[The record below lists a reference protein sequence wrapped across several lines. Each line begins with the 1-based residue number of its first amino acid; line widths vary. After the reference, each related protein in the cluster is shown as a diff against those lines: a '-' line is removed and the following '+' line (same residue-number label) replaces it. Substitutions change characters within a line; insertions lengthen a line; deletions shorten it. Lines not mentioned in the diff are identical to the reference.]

1 VSSCSV
7 SLFIL
12 TSHIRPSSTL
22 QKSRLKILQN
32 EVNNATISSV
42 GSTSVLSNR
51 STKMK
56 FISAALLLISA
67 PGALSFSAP
76 AKSAPMPLSNTDA
89 SGNTVDPLL
98 IRAARGEKTERVPV
112 WMMRQAGRH
121 IKEYRDLCK
130 KYPTFRERSE
140 IPDVAVE
147 VSLQPWRNYQ
157 TDGCILFSDIL
168 TPLPGMGVDFDID
181 EKVGPVVTPMRTYDD
196 VKKMHLIDPSTA
208 APFVAEALRTLRE
221 EVSPETAVLGFVGCP
236 YTLATYLVE
245 GKTSKEYLEIKKM
258 AFTEPKLLHMILK
271 NLAESIAE
279 YALFQIENGAQLIQI
294 FDSWAGHLSPRD
306 YDEFAAPYQKM
317 ILDKIKEKYPTV
329 PTVTYIKHSGAL
341 IERMAAT
348 GVDVV
353 SLDWTVDM
361 AEGRER
367 IANGRAKAGLSGPGG
382 VQGNLDPGILFGDF
396 ATIKERAEE
405 IMKKAGPTG
414 HVMNLGHGIEA
425 ATPEENAAYFIET
438 VRNFRHEA

>member
-1 VSSCSV
+1 MPFSAAATFAALVA
-7 SLFIL
+7 L
-12 TSHIRPSSTL
+12 T
-22 QKSRLKILQN
+22 
-32 EVNNATISSV
+32 A
-42 GSTSVLSNR
+42 TSVVH
-51 STKMK
+51 
-56 FISAALLLISA
+56 A
-67 PGALSFSAP
+67 FSAP
-76 AKSAPMPLSNTDA
+76 AKPVVTPMPQANTDA
-89 SGNTVDPLL
+89 SGATVDPLL

-121 IKEYRDLCK
+121 IAEYRELCK
-130 KYPTFRERSE
+130 KYPTFRQRSE

-147 VSLQPWRNYQ
+147 VSLQPYRNYN

-168 TPLPGMGVDFDID
+168 TPLPGLGVEFDID
-181 EKVGPVVTPMRTYDD
+181 EKVGPVVSPMRSYDD
-196 VKKMHLIDPSTA
+196 LKRMHPIDPSTA
-208 APFVAEALRTLRE
+208 APFVAETLRTLRA
-221 EVSPETAVLGFVGCP
+221 EVKPQTAVLGFVGCP

-258 AFTEPKLLHMILK
+258 MYKEPKLLHAILK
-271 NLAESIAE
+271 NLAEGIGE

-317 ILDKIKEKYPTV
+317 ILEKIKVKYPTV
-329 PTVTYIKHSGAL
+329 PTVVYIKHSGAL
-341 IERMAAT
+341 VERMAAT

-367 IANGRAKAGLSGPGG
+367 IATGRANAGIQGRGG
-382 VQGNLDPGILFGDF
+382 VQGNLDPAVLFGDF

-405 IMKKAGPTG
+405 ILRKAGPVG

-425 ATPEENAAYFIET
+425 ATSEENAAFFIET
-438 VRNFRHEA
+438 VRNFRHD

>member
-1 VSSCSV
+1 
-7 SLFIL
+7 
-12 TSHIRPSSTL
+12 
-22 QKSRLKILQN
+22 
-32 EVNNATISSV
+32 
-42 GSTSVLSNR
+42 
-51 STKMK
+51 MK
-56 FISAALLLISA
+56 FLTALFLL
-67 PGALSFSAP
+67 SAP
-76 AKSAPMPLSNTDA
+76 AATSSFSTTAPAPVPQTNTDA

-130 KYPTFRERSE
+130 KHPTFRERSE
-140 IPDVAVE
+140 IPEVAVE

-168 TPLPGMGVDFDID
+168 TPLPGMGVEFDIS
-181 EKVGPVVTPMRTYDD
+181 EKVGPVVTPMRTWDD
-196 VKKMHLIDPSTA
+196 VKKMHLIDPSAA
-208 APFVAEALRTLRE
+208 APFTGEALRTLRE
-221 EVSPETAVLGFVGCP
+221 EVTPETAVLGFVGCP

-245 GKTSKEYLEIKKM
+245 GKTSKEYVEIKKM
-258 AFTEPKLLHMILK
+258 AFKEPKLLHAILQ
-271 NLAESIAE
+271 NLADSLAE
-279 YALFQIENGAQLIQI
+279 YAIYQIENGAQLIQI

-317 ILDKIKEKYPTV
+317 ILEKVKEKYPTV
-329 PTVTYIKHSGAL
+329 PTVVYIKHSGAL
-341 IERMAAT
+341 IERMAST

-367 IANGRAKAGLSGPGG
+367 IAAGRAKAGLDGPGG
-382 VQGNLDPGILFGDF
+382 VQGNLDPSVLFGDF

-438 VRNFRHEA
+438 VRNFRHEQA

>member
-1 VSSCSV
+1 
-7 SLFIL
+7 
-12 TSHIRPSSTL
+12 
-22 QKSRLKILQN
+22 
-32 EVNNATISSV
+32 
-42 GSTSVLSNR
+42 
-51 STKMK
+51 MK
-56 FISAALLLISA
+56 LLAALLALSA
-67 PGALSFSAP
+67 PAAHAFSAP
-76 AKSAPMPLSNTDA
+76 AKAEPMPQTNTDA
-89 SGNTVDPLL
+89 SGAQIDPLL

-130 KYPTFRERSE
+130 KHPTFRERSE
-140 IPDVAVE
+140 IPEVAVE

-168 TPLPGMGVDFDID
+168 TPLPGMGVEFDID
-181 EKVGPVVTPMRTYDD
+181 EKVGPVVKPMRTWED
-196 VKKMHLIDPSTA
+196 VEKMHLIDPSAA

-221 EVSPETAVLGFVGCP
+221 EVTPETAVLGFVGCP

-258 AFTEPKLLHMILK
+258 AFTEPKLLHAILK

-317 ILDKIKEKYPTV
+317 ILDRVKERYPDV
-329 PTVTYIKHSGAL
+329 PTVVYIKHSGAL

-367 IANGRAKAGLSGPGG
+367 IENARKKAGLEGRGG
-382 VQGNLDPGILFGDF
+382 VQGNLDPGVLFGDF
-396 ATIKERAEE
+396 ATIKDRAEE
-405 IMKKAGPTG
+405 IMRKAGPTG

-438 VRNFRHEA
+438 VRNFRHEDA

>member
-1 VSSCSV
+1 
-7 SLFIL
+7 
-12 TSHIRPSSTL
+12 
-22 QKSRLKILQN
+22 
-32 EVNNATISSV
+32 
-42 GSTSVLSNR
+42 
-51 STKMK
+51 MK
-56 FISAALLLISA
+56 LLAALLALSA
-67 PGALSFSAP
+67 PAADAFSAP
-76 AKSAPMPLSNTDA
+76 VKAEPMPQTNTDA
-89 SGNTVDPLL
+89 SGAQIDPLL

-168 TPLPGMGVDFDID
+168 TPLPGMGVEFDID
-181 EKVGPVVTPMRTYDD
+181 EKVGPVVTPMRSWDD
-196 VKKMHLIDPSTA
+196 VEKMHLIDPSAA
-208 APFVAEALRTLRE
+208 APFVAEALRTLRD
-221 EVSPETAVLGFVGCP
+221 EVTPETAVLGFVGCP

-258 AFTEPKLLHMILK
+258 AFTEPKLLHAILK

-279 YALFQIENGAQLIQI
+279 YALYQVENGAQLIQI

-317 ILDKIKEKYPTV
+317 ILDRVKEVYPDV
-329 PTVTYIKHSGAL
+329 PTVVYIKHSGAL

-361 AEGRER
+361 AEGRDR
-367 IANGRAKAGLSGPGG
+367 IENGRKKAGLEGRGG
-382 VQGNLDPGILFGDF
+382 VQGNLDPGVLFGDF
-396 ATIKERAEE
+396 ATIKDRAEE
-405 IMKKAGPTG
+405 IMRKAGPTG

-438 VRNFRHEA
+438 VRNFRHEDA

>member
-1 VSSCSV
+1 
-7 SLFIL
+7 
-12 TSHIRPSSTL
+12 
-22 QKSRLKILQN
+22 
-32 EVNNATISSV
+32 
-42 GSTSVLSNR
+42 
-51 STKMK
+51 MK
-56 FISAALLLISA
+56 FLSAFLLLA
-67 PGALSFSAP
+67 SAP
-76 AKSAPMPLSNTDA
+76 AAGAFSTTAKPAPMPQSNTDA
-89 SGNTVDPLL
+89 SGNTIDPLL
-98 IRAARGEKTERVPV
+98 IRAARGETTERVPV

-168 TPLPGMGVDFDID
+168 TPLPGMGVEFDID
-181 EKVGPVVTPMRTYDD
+181 EKVGPVVSPMRSWDD

-208 APFVAEALRTLRE
+208 APFVAESLRTLRE
-221 EVSPETAVLGFVGCP
+221 EVTPETAVLGFVGCP

-258 AFTEPKLLHMILK
+258 AFTEPKLLHAILK
-271 NLAESIAE
+271 NLADSLAE

-317 ILDKIKEKYPTV
+317 ILEKVKEKYPNV

-341 IERMAAT
+341 IERMAST

-367 IANGRAKAGLSGPGG
+367 IAAGRAKAGLEGPGG
-382 VQGNLDPGILFGDF
+382 VQGNLDPGVLFGDF

-405 IMKKAGPTG
+405 ILKKAGPTG

>member
-1 VSSCSV
+1 
-7 SLFIL
+7 
-12 TSHIRPSSTL
+12 
-22 QKSRLKILQN
+22 
-32 EVNNATISSV
+32 
-42 GSTSVLSNR
+42 
-51 STKMK
+51 MK
-56 FISAALLLISA
+56 FLTALFLL
-67 PGALSFSAP
+67 SAP
-76 AKSAPMPLSNTDA
+76 AATNSFSTTAPAPVPQTNTDA

-130 KYPTFRERSE
+130 KHPTFRERSE
-140 IPDVAVE
+140 IPEVAVE

-168 TPLPGMGVDFDID
+168 TPLPGMGVEFDID
-181 EKVGPVVTPMRTYDD
+181 EKVGPVVTPMRTWDD
-196 VKKMHLIDPSTA
+196 VKKMHLIDPSAA
-208 APFVAEALRTLRE
+208 APFTGEALRTLRE
-221 EVSPETAVLGFVGCP
+221 EVTPETAVLGFVGCP

-245 GKTSKEYLEIKKM
+245 GKTSKEYVEIKKM
-258 AFTEPKLLHMILK
+258 AFKEPKLLHAILQ
-271 NLAESIAE
+271 NLADSLAE
-279 YALFQIENGAQLIQI
+279 YAIYQIENGAQLIQI

-317 ILDKIKEKYPTV
+317 ILEKVKEKYPTV
-329 PTVTYIKHSGAL
+329 PTVVYIKHSGAL
-341 IERMAAT
+341 IERMAST

-367 IANGRAKAGLSGPGG
+367 IAAGRAKAGLDGPGG
-382 VQGNLDPGILFGDF
+382 VQGNLDPSVLFGDF

-438 VRNFRHEA
+438 VRNFRHEQA